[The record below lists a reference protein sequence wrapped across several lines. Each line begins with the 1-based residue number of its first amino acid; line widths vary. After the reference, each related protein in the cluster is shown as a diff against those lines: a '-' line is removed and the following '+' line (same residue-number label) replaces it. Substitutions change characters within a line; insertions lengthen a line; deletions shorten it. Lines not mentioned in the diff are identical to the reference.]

1 MQQMDNNEIRSFPC
15 SRCHKPK
22 LVLKKVWNQP
32 NHGFVCDECCGA
44 TTDPRSRCSKCLM
57 Q

>member
-32 NHGFVCDECCGA
+32 NHGFVCDECGA